1 MQITLTDEQAML
13 QSSALDWLSAHHA
26 WSSGIRA
33 QEQDHW
39 PAFAA
44 MGWLGL
50 PFPEELG
57 GFGCGPVEAGVLMA
71 AMGRHL
77 VTEPYLPCLL
87 VAGQLLLSAGS
98 APQLERLLPGVMSGE
113 LRVALAHGERAMV
126 LPWDAPSLAAR
137 RTATGWLLDG
147 TKTVVEGVA
156 SASCLLVSAV
166 CEAGLQRLFLV
177 DADSPGVVRHGYRC
191 LHGAQ
196 AADIQLQGV
205 VVPGDALLGA
215 GDHCHAEHLQRALA
229 LGVLAQGWGA
239 CGAIAMLL
247 EQTAAHVQQRQQF
260 GRRLC
265 DFQAV
270 QHRLAEMRVECTEA
284 LACCESASMRAM
296 EAGADLCA
304 LAAASKSRTAR
315 AADYVAKQAIQL
327 HGAMGVCEALPVA
340 AAFRWLEAFQ
350 TTYGRAQVHA
360 RFLGER
366 TLSDRACQHSSVLEA
381 LI

>member
-57 GFGCGPVEAGVLMA
+57 GFGGGPVEAGVLMA

-166 CEAGLQRLFLV
+166 CE
-177 DADSPGVVRHGYRC
+177 
-191 LHGAQ
+191 
-196 AADIQLQGV
+196 
-205 VVPGDALLGA
+205 
-215 GDHCHAEHLQRALA
+215 
-229 LGVLAQGWGA
+229 
-239 CGAIAMLL
+239 
-247 EQTAAHVQQRQQF
+247 
-260 GRRLC
+260 
-265 DFQAV
+265 
-270 QHRLAEMRVECTEA
+270 
-284 LACCESASMRAM
+284 
-296 EAGADLCA
+296 
-304 LAAASKSRTAR
+304 
-315 AADYVAKQAIQL
+315 
-327 HGAMGVCEALPVA
+327 
-340 AAFRWLEAFQ
+340 
-350 TTYGRAQVHA
+350 
-360 RFLGER
+360 
-366 TLSDRACQHSSVLEA
+366 LS
-381 LI
+381 LIHI